1 VQENCSISGG
11 RIDLADW
18 KDVISN
24 PEAMGDLDKK
34 LWSEIEPILNEVLD
48 ELQRNG
54 KIETVLT
61 EAEIDRFISTMRKLD
76 GFALAHNALIDLFTQ
91 PTSKPFLEATS
102 KFGFDESKVIYMYVA
117 SAITVAILSIE
128 LFKTMML
135 FVMKDV
141 DFTVSRFIGTMSS
154 AAPISW
160 PKLKPYIDNDFRN
173 ALAHGTY
180 AIINNKVLLFKNA
193 KLLPPDD
200 PEAEMSLDRFMIRVK
215 NTNVLH
221 KCFLSVYVNKLKS
234 GSLTS

>member
-1 VQENCSISGG
+1 LPHYGEVS
-11 RIDLADW
+11 LAYW
-18 KDVISN
+18 KDVVSN
-24 PEAMGDLDKK
+24 PEAMGDAEKK

-54 KIETVLT
+54 KIEIVQT

-76 GFALAHNALIDLFTQ
+76 DFALAHNALIDLFSQ
-91 PTSKPFLEATS
+91 PTPQPFLEATS
-102 KFGFDESKVIYMYVA
+102 KFGFDENKVIYMYIA
-117 SAITVAILSIE
+117 SAVTVAILSIE

-141 DFTVSRFIGTMSS
+141 DFTVSRFSGTMAS
-154 AAPISW
+154 AAPTSW

-180 AIINNKVLLFKNA
+180 AIINKKVLLFKDA

-200 PEAEMSLDRFMIRVK
+200 PEAEMSLDRFMTRVK

-221 KCFLSVYVNKLKS
+221 KCFLSVYLSKLKS
-234 GSLTS
+234 GLLTS